1 MAYLAFDDTGLVPVA
16 ARAPAPA
23 TATVPVADPARPAA
37 RFSALEWSV
46 VALARGDTVGS
57 LRHPSRLAVAMRAV
71 FRQPNPRLA
80 DERLEALR
88 RMAVFSWH
96 YGFTVP
102 SREVQAFIAAGF
114 TTDHYETLLA
124 SIGVA
129 KRRDHRGA

>member
-16 ARAPAPA
+16 ARA
-23 TATVPVADPARPAA
+23 TAPVADPIQPVARY
-37 RFSALEWSV
+37 SALEWSV
-46 VALARGDTVGS
+46 IALARGDTIGS
-57 LRHPSRLAVAMRAV
+57 LRHPSRLAIAMRAV

-102 SREVQAFIAAGF
+102 SREVQAFLAAGF
-114 TTDHYETLLA
+114 TADHYETLLA

-129 KRRDHRGA
+129 KRRDHRTA